1 MLARAKWAFGALE
14 LGFGGD
20 GSIYFYTIDFS
31 SGWSRLAC
39 QWKQFHINTSKQ
51 MPLDWISLPVNLQL
65 KSSYAVSTRLYIGI
79 KLLQILKDIELSP
92 LRNTHSCTPS
102 SCPSIKKKNNTIPRS
117 KAGSIFHTDSRDIFL
132 DILLW

>member
-1 MLARAKWAFGALE
+1 MLARAKWAFGVLE

-20 GSIYFYTIDFS
+20 GSIYFIRIDFS

-65 KSSYAVSTRLYIGI
+65 KSSYAVSTRFYIGI
-79 KLLQILKDIELSP
+79 KLLQILKDIEFSP
-92 LRNTHSCTPS
+92 LRNKHSCTPS
-102 SCPSIKKKNNTIPRS
+102 SCPSIKKKIIRS
-117 KAGSIFHTDSRDIFL
+117 L
-132 DILLW
+132 DRRLAPFSTRIRVTFF